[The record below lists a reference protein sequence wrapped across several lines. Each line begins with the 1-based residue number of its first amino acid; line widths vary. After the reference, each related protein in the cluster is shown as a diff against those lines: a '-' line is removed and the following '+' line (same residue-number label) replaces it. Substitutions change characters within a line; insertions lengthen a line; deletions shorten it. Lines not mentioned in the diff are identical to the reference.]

1 MNQFLSTAAV
11 ASFLFASSV
20 ASAQPG
26 TTFARLPQHS
36 PTAHEY
42 NAPVPSMRSEVV
54 TPAQGQYV
62 VQAVVI
68 PMSLVY
74 RPEAERAIKVAA
86 PTKSAAL
93 SKLRQTIDAIGVSV
107 RVVSLA
113 FIASP

>member
-11 ASFLFASSV
+11 AAFLFAGSV

-42 NAPVPSMRSEVV
+42 NAPVPSVRSEVV
-54 TPAQGQYV
+54 TQEQGQYV

-93 SKLRQTIDAIGVSV
+93 SKLRQTIDAIGVPV
-107 RVVSLA
+107 RVVSLN